1 MDFKIGDRVFLLPGW
16 TAGCD
21 NKFRETAK
29 TGETGEIVFLNSRG
43 QVGICFDRDVGGH
56 DLSGGCKPFHNQTG
70 FDNDPIRATLGKSR
84 LELPLHHQ
92 ICPVNGAFG
101 GKAFIAK
108 QPTFFANGLIQTR
121 KR

>member
-56 DLSGGCKPFHNQTG
+56 DLSGGCPRGRGQWVSIKYISPV
-70 FDNDPIRATLGKSR
+70 
-84 LELPLHHQ
+84 LEKYE
-92 ICPVNGAFG
+92 ITIIEGSEYC
-101 GKAFIAK
+101 
-108 QPTFFANGLIQTR
+108 
-121 KR
+121 